1 MGPDVSG
8 LAISIDEGQLLGW
21 SCEGWRAGSGDGEL
35 TVVLPSSVYSLDRR
49 GLPSVRGFV

>member
-21 SCEGWRAGSGDGEL
+21 SCEGWRAGDGDGEL